1 MSLGRTNG
9 PWVRTQALRVSGRAE
24 GDNWTKSTTT
34 ATIRLK
40 MEIQHRHEFER
51 IGTQVLPPER
61 FSDEYVSPDPEFA
74 NEGRGPESDGIRGLI
89 AGSCCGWEEPP
100 TSAEFYEAMR
110 ATAPT
115 ERQDVVAG
123 TLVGEAS
130 NDTLALAYLQ
140 GAFTWRQVAA
150 VLRRRGAYSSRQA
163 RYVNL
168 HAARG

>member
-1 MSLGRTNG
+1 
-9 PWVRTQALRVSGRAE
+9 
-24 GDNWTKSTTT
+24 
-34 ATIRLK
+34 
-40 MEIQHRHEFER
+40 MELTRRHEFEA

-61 FSDEYVSPDPEFA
+61 FDNEYAAPDPESG
-74 NEGRGPESDGIRGLI
+74 NEGRGPESDAIRGLI

-110 ATAPT
+110 STAPT
-115 ERQDVVAG
+115 ERQDMVAG
-123 TLVGEAS
+123 TLVAEAS

-150 VLRRRGAYSSRQA
+150 ALRRRGAYSSRQA

-168 HAARG
+168 HAAPGRR